1 MGKAEEETICC
12 GSGCSNSLL
21 PKRRPQM
28 PSEHL
33 WAQNLASGLAMTHSV
48 TGSWCAWPQSKDTS
62 QGKGGGPPRS
72 WHREPEQMVLNIFEM
87 GEGLK

>member
-1 MGKAEEETICC
+1 
-12 GSGCSNSLL
+12 
-21 PKRRPQM
+21 M

-33 WAQNLASGLAMTHSV
+33 CAQTPATGPAMTHSI
-48 TGSWCAWPQSKDTS
+48 TGSWCAWPQSKDAS

-72 WHREPEQMVLNIFEM
+72 WHREPEQMVLNISEM